1 MLHETVGIS
10 LLLIFQLFFP
20 FSSKL
25 ITLNP
30 NLNEEKL
37 CFMTVLARDHST
49 GICGTVCLACYYTAI
64 CYFHTDA
71 SFKKCWTPF
80 LDYVCWAIL
89 PVLCHSLL
97 FVFSDFTHFCFFFFT
112 LPDCSILLD
121 KNKSEMLITMISLCV
136 AIPVKLQ
143 SYTLLL
149 RSGTCFCLGWTEV
162 LFWNCSFLFLNGDLN
177 HSFLY
182 RWSFIP
188 KRYESSR
195 FWEVRA
201 QLFS

>member
-1 MLHETVGIS
+1 MWYCVSRLLLYCHLLFSYRCIIQEMLNTFSGLCMLSNLTCPLPFFVLCIFRFYS
-10 LLLIFQLFFP
+10 LLL
-20 FSSKL
+20 
-25 ITLNP
+25 
-30 NLNEEKL
+30 
-37 CFMTVLARDHST
+37 
-49 GICGTVCLACYYTAI
+49 
-64 CYFHTDA
+64 
-71 SFKKCWTPF
+71 
-80 LDYVCWAIL
+80 
-89 PVLCHSLL
+89 
-97 FVFSDFTHFCFFFFT
+97 FFFT

-121 KNKSEMLITMISLCV
+121 KNKSEMLITMISLYV

-149 RSGTCFCLGWTEV
+149 RSGTCFCLGWMEV